1 MLCPWEQ
8 LEGKPFPIY
17 IDIVYFMI
25 WVPTMKKRSQKCSH
39 GKLILGGKSQLWTP
53 ADCLPSPAGF
63 SWMSGFLLLP
73 FWHRLFFCLEASA
86 KGMLCSTRDT
96 LYCEL
101 QPAASASPLGFCW
114 MFVRPWFNDVLQSAH
129 LSITW
134 YFLFYSGLLWYL
146 INSLIQYQKLNYC
159 RSFPRP
165 SRIALILPP

>member
-134 YFLFYSGLLWYL
+134 YFFILLRL
-146 INSLIQYQKLNYC
+146 AMVLNKLVH
-159 RSFPRP
+159 SIPK
-165 SRIALILPP
+165 AQLL